1 MIFSPKSQND
11 MILQMDKKDENLIE
25 DYLGG
30 DDLSLKLIIDKYTQP
45 IYSYI
50 SRLAGKDSAEDL
62 TQDVFIK
69 VWKNLKNFD
78 TKKAS
83 FKTWI
88 YNIARNTTI
97 DYLRKKKSISF
108 SSLYEEDKDLV
119 ENIPDDLT
127 NQENIFIKN
136 EDVNFLKEAISLLP
150 AHYKEILVLYYEN
163 EMTFKEIGGL
173 LDKPLNTV
181 KSYHRRAIIKLKQ
194 ELKGKN
200 N

>member
-1 MIFSPKSQND
+1 

-25 DYLGG
+25 NYLGG
-30 DDLSLKLIIDKYTQP
+30 DDLSLKLIIDKYTQL

-78 TKKAS
+78 TKRAS

-163 EMTFKEIGGL
+163 EMTFKEIGEL